1 MMGRSSRP
9 LTVQI
14 PSEAADRPSWIK
26 VGAIAVIGF
35 TIGVAW
41 PRLVGIRPGP
51 SAPSE
56 ATGGAAA
63 VRAPEA
69 PLPSAAASLASTGAS
84 ATASASPSAAA
95 EAAQTNDAAVPLN
108 NAPPAILA
116 THGAVLSCKTTDG
129 EVLKGQQACGS
140 VPAFDGLAQPR
151 LKKLAHCPG
160 AQGLSGKLGVVFSL
174 DFTRNKVG
182 FSFGKN
188 STVGNRDSLDLCLRM
203 SLENVSLNAVP
214 HDNPTYAVFY
224 SVTFTPRDA
233 MPSSGGA
240 VAATEA
246 AEPGASQTAQVAWE
260 VALVRDKPRDGQ
272 VVGRLQRGTKV
283 RVGPGQDGWYKVQFG
298 TDFGSEGWVYRG
310 AIGK

>member
-14 PSEAADRPSWIK
+14 PSETADRPSWIK

-56 ATGGAAA
+56 ATGGAA
-63 VRAPEA
+63 VRAPET
-69 PLPSAAASLASTGAS
+69 PLPNAAASLASTGPS
-84 ATASASPSAAA
+84 ATASASAAPTASA
-95 EAAQTNDAAVPLN
+95 NDAAVPLN

-140 VPAFDGLAQPR
+140 VPAFDGLAHPR

-188 STVGNRDSLDLCLRM
+188 STVGNRDSLDQCLRM
-203 SLENVSLNAVP
+203 SLENVSLNAVA

-224 SVTFTPRDA
+224 SVTFTPRDSV
-233 MPSSGGA
+233 PSTGAA
-240 VAATEA
+240 VAAAEGP
-246 AEPGASQTAQVAWE
+246 EPGAVQTAQVAWE

-283 RVGPGQDGWYKVQFG
+283 HVGAGQDGWYKVQFG

-310 AIGK
+310 AIGR